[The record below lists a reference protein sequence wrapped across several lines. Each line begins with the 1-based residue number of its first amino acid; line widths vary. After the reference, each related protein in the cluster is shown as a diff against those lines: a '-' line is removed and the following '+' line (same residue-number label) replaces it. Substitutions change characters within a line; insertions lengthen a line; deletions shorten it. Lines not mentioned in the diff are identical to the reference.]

1 MNPMNPYAM
10 KIQWI
15 NSNPDSWNSRLLRFF
30 GKADSKKVHV
40 VHVSGFNTKASNW
53 LYRWKNPFW
62 DFSFLSQGLIRD

>member
-40 VHVSGFNTKASNW
+40 VHVSGFNTKQATGCIDG
-53 LYRWKNPFW
+53 K
-62 DFSFLSQGLIRD
+62 IRFGIFHFFRRD